1 MKMKIEWINM
11 LGKKIETEMTLRES
25 IDRSTYLHEQEQECV
40 KYAPTDSGNVRMDNY
55 RENAAIIFAL
65 KNGGI

>member
-1 MKMKIEWINM
+1 MKIDWTNM
-11 LGKKIETEMTLRES
+11 LGKKIETEMTLREAL
-25 IDRSTYLHEQEQECV
+25 DRSTYLHQQEQNSI
-40 KYAPTDSGNVRMDNY
+40 KYAPTDSGNVRMDYY

>member
-1 MKMKIEWINM
+1 MKIEWITASGNR
-11 LGKKIETEMTLRES
+11 IETEMTLREA
-25 IDRSTYLHEQEQECV
+25 IDRSTYLHEREQECV
-40 KYAPTDSGNVRMDNY
+40 KYAPTDSGNVRMDNF

>member
-1 MKMKIEWINM
+1 M
-11 LGKKIETEMTLRES
+11 LGKKIESEMTLREA
-25 IDRSTYLHEQEQECV
+25 IDRSTYLHEQELDSI
-40 KYAPTDSGNVRMDNY
+40 KYAPTDSGNVRMDNF

>member
-1 MKMKIEWINM
+1 M
-11 LGKKIETEMTLRES
+11 LGEKIETKMTLREAL
-25 IDRSTYLHEQEQECV
+25 DRSTYLHAQEQDCI
-40 KYAPTDSGNVRMDNY
+40 KYAPTDSGVVRMDNY